1 MNQKKAY
8 FYIALGLPAFA
19 TAPTVS
25 KLFFAGVSPYEI
37 LAWSCIPAALLFLVV
52 TAWNGKLKMV
62 KTLPVKTL
70 IAMAAIGL
78 VGVLVYNAFFQMGV
92 ARLPAQQAFVIQYLW
107 PAMIIIWA
115 RILSHEEIS
124 VGKWCAIL
132 LSFAGVV
139 IVAIDGDPGQI
150 AGGNL
155 LGILA
160 CLAAAVSYG
169 FYSAM
174 NKKVRYD
181 TELMLL
187 LGFFVSI
194 FFGFGL
200 ALMTGG
206 VHVPTPHLAV
216 GYLFYGLITTGIAYL
231 LWLKALKAGSTAV
244 ISNLA
249 YLTPV
254 ISLFMT
260 HFILGEAITIWSAGG
275 LALILLGIAIQ
286 IWLSKR

>member
-8 FYIALGLPAFA
+8 IYIAVGIPAFA
-19 TAPTVS
+19 TSPTIS
-25 KLFFAGVSPYEI
+25 KLFFEGVSPYEI

-52 TAWNGKLKMV
+52 TAWNGKLKTIRRMPA
-62 KTLPVKTL
+62 KTI
-70 IAMAAIGL
+70 IAMTAIGL
-78 VGVLVYNAFFQMGV
+78 VGVLLYNVFFQMGV

-115 RILSHEEIS
+115 RILSHEAIS
-124 VGKWCAIL
+124 LGNWCAIL

-139 IVAIDGDPGQI
+139 IVAIDGDPSQV

-174 NKKVRYD
+174 NKKVSYD
-181 TELMLL
+181 TQLMLL

-200 ALMTGG
+200 AMMTGG
-206 VHVPTPHLAV
+206 VHVPTPHLAI
-216 GYLFYGLITTGIAYL
+216 GYLFYGLIPTAIAYL
-231 LWLKALKAGSTAV
+231 LWLKALKAGNTAV

-254 ISLFMT
+254 VSLFMT
-260 HFILGEAITIWSAGG
+260 HFVLGETITIWSAGG
-275 LALILLGIAIQ
+275 LAVILLGIVIQ
-286 IWLSKR
+286 IWLNER